1 MTLYAT
7 KGGGTFEGWALF
19 GEGRLQHIY
28 IHVDLYLTF
37 YITFEYF

>member
-28 IHVDLYLTF
+28 IHVDLYFDLLY
-37 YITFEYF
+37 YI